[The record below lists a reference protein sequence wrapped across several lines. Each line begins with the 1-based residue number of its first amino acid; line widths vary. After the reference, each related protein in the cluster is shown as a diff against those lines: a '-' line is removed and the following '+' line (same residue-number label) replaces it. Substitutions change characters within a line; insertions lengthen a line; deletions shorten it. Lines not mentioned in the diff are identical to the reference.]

1 LSLLSDSRALSV
13 TGKNR
18 PQSTASKLFFR
29 TESASSDKERSRQKI
44 LLFIELVRVKYTA
57 GWDVKNLGLAP
68 LIKRRVPLSF
78 EWMKCATIS
87 QGNAEEELVLRR

>member
-1 LSLLSDSRALSV
+1 
-13 TGKNR
+13 
-18 PQSTASKLFFR
+18 
-29 TESASSDKERSRQKI
+29 
-44 LLFIELVRVKYTA
+44 VRVKYTA

-68 LIKRRVPLSF
+68 LIKRRVPLSL